1 MKNSSVRIALA
12 CTMSWALV
20 GCVATTSEP
29 MVPRAHVG
37 VAAELSQGTVI
48 TSVPVTIEGDNSGIG
63 TMGGAGVGGAS
74 GVAAAGGGGAE
85 AIVASAVGAVAGSI
99 VGFLIDGKKIKCS
112 GKGNGPVNALDNAIR
127 ENFSK
132 VEKYYDFFSDLKL
145 LDYKVRILNTGTEAT
160 TRVLIESTDKT
171 GVSWF
176 TIGVS
181 PNIIEAS
188 FRALIDSLDY
198 KLFKEK
204 APANIK
210 LNAK

>member
-1 MKNSSVRIALA
+1 MLGKVPDYLKVDSYSVTVEKSDKIN
-12 CTMSWALV
+12 TK
-20 GCVATTSEP
+20 
-29 MVPRAHVG
+29 
-37 VAAELSQGTVI
+37 AEV
-48 TSVPVTIEGDNSGIG
+48 V
-63 TMGGAGVGGAS
+63 
-74 GVAAAGGGGAE
+74 
-85 AIVASAVGAVAGSI
+85 
-99 VGFLIDGKKIKCS
+99 FLIDGKKIKCS

>member
-1 MKNSSVRIALA
+1 MDQKSNPPSDRLMKNSSVRIALA

-63 TMGGAGVGGAS
+63 TMVGAGVGGAS

-99 VGFLIDGKKIKCS
+99 VGKAVEERVTRKPGQRVTIRLDDGKIIEVVQEAEE
-112 GKGNGPVNALDNAIR
+112 GVFLEGDRVNVAVGAG
-127 ENFSK
+127 
-132 VEKYYDFFSDLKL
+132 V
-145 LDYKVRILNTGTEAT
+145 
-160 TRVLIESTDKT
+160 TRVSMVT
-171 GVSWF
+171 GSDTRDELREPSWY
-176 TIGVS
+176 
-181 PNIIEAS
+181 E
-188 FRALIDSLDY
+188 RDQ
-198 KLFKEK
+198 
-204 APANIK
+204 PARISSQY
-210 LNAK
+210 